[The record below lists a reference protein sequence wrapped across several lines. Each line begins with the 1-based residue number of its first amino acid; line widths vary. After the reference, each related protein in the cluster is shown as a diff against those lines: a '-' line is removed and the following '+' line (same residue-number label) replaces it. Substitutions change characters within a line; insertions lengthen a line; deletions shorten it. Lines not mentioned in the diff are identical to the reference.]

1 MEALGNLLFD
11 TGKFSK
17 FHHNIYF
24 ETSKARLKMPDER
37 T

>member
-1 MEALGNLLFD
+1 MEPLGNFLYA
-11 TGKFSK
+11 TGNFSK
-17 FHHNIYF
+17 FHHIYF

>member
-17 FHHNIYF
+17 FHHIYF